1 MPPPGSVATGRLRT
15 GRGPTRNTG
24 EGVRI
29 VENTWELV
37 EIEETD
43 FDVLG
48 NKSY

>member
-1 MPPPGSVATGRLRT
+1 MRSVAPRT